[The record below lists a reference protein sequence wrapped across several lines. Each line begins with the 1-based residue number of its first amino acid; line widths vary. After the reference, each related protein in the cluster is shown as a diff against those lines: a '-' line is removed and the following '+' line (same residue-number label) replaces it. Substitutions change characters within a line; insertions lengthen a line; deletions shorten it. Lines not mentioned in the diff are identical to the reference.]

1 MGGLLQ
7 GLWGSVL
14 VQMQVWKSLSASEG
28 NGWASALMAEV
39 SHDAAKACS

>member
-1 MGGLLQ
+1 MDYFWVSGECVGPDAGLDV
-7 GLWGSVL
+7 SF
-14 VQMQVWKSLSASEG
+14 SLKG